1 MGHGDVDPLVK
12 PEWGAETAKV
22 LKALGWKVD
31 FNVYRGLDHSADP
44 KEMDDLEK
52 WLGERLPAQG

>member
-12 PEWGAETAKV
+12 LEWGQETAKV
-22 LKALGWKVD
+22 LKGLGWKVS
-31 FNVYRGLDHSADP
+31 FNVYKGLAHSADP
-44 KEMDDLEK
+44 QEMDDLEK